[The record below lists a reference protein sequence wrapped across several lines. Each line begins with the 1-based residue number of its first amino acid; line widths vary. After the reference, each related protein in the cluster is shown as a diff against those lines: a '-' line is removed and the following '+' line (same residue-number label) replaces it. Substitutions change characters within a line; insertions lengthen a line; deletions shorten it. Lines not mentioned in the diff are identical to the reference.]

1 MQIKFIT
8 VEHET
13 KHQTQNLH
21 KSQIFSAQKAINPM
35 VRWIKILDLS
45 RGTRK
50 HAHEQRSV
58 ICLQFKEHPRSK
70 VKRKLYG
77 TAPRY
82 LDFCDDLVFT

>member
-1 MQIKFIT
+1 MKQN
-8 VEHET
+8 T
-13 KHQTQNLH
+13 KPKTSTNH
-21 KSQIFSAQKAINPM
+21 KYSVALKAINPM